1 MARNINVAD
10 AVAFGIDIILAMVMC
25 YFRCVRHNDLF
36 YNFVYSRYN
45 EYFLGT
51 FFTK

>member
-36 YNFVYSRYN
+36 YNFNCLFKV
-45 EYFLGT
+45 
-51 FFTK
+51 